1 MKKNFKLMLVA
12 LLTMVSSTVFAAHNL
27 TRGSEQTIDGISYK
41 VLTVYNTTTNTKIN
55 TVSAEKN
62 NFTGTAIVIPDEV
75 QIAVEGTDDE
85 ATPVAINKVATFKV
99 VQVKDFSGLSNV
111 TSISVG
117 DNVTTIDE
125 GAFIG
130 TKIAMLDL
138 SETKVTNV
146 ARWFTKNEDGKK
158 TNAYLA
164 AVSFPETV
172 TTIAANAFDGCSALS
187 TVEFAEL
194 DDDAAN
200 VTTINADAF
209 KGTALVTLDLK
220 NTKITNLPLLF
231 GTAGTGCA
239 TLETVKLPKTL
250 ATIVDDAFNGCK
262 KLSTVE
268 FADLEN
274 TAANVTSIGAAA
286 FKKTAITTLDLK
298 NTKITEL
305 KQLFEAVNSKV
316 TKVVLPKTLATI
328 KTQAF
333 QGLGALTEIDFSAC
347 TTALTIEANAFQT
360 TVNLKELTLP
370 ACLVAL
376 ENDALAGSY
385 IETLTITSNTTAGKP
400 TIGNTGATRLTD
412 LTFTS
417 AFKGVI
423 GDGTNEAFTSVET
436 LTFDGTVAAN
446 AIKAASFATDAA
458 LTTVKFNG
466 NLEAGAVA
474 AGAFTKN
481 GTQEIEV
488 TYAPSGD
495 AIGIRTSFAQ
505 DAFASADDAVWVT
518 FNTTTAYG
526 EKLTDGTLTP
536 DGNGNVLYGVNLVFT
551 ATPTT
556 ADGTIDVAK
565 KDGVGSYYYGTI
577 TTTGAIK
584 IAKKQ
589 GDANVMVYGAYV
601 DNADAT
607 AILMDQLHLIGG
619 YYYIPAGKN
628 VIVKTSKDAAVEYF
642 ADGSGNNSCNFN
654 SSSNDQ
660 NEIKSIAAGT
670 DDQFAASIK
679 ETAAASGKVVYF
691 LAPIAEYG
699 LFWTGFKDERIVS
712 AGQFYLWADPTAGA
726 ARVVWLDGSEEDQ
739 IITGINTI
747 ETKKAVVDGVTYN
760 LAGQKVDANYK
771 GVVIKD
777 GKKFFQK

>member
-1 MKKNFKLMLVA
+1 MKKNFLLLFLMA
-12 LLTMVSSTVFAAHNL
+12 LLPLAGWAQAEEGANTVLRFNYAGEKAEILGLVDGAVLTGGKLEIPATVTFAKAGEQTKTYKVDKVLANAFKDNENITSVTFGENL
-27 TRGSEQTIDGISYK
+27 TEIQ
-41 VLTVYNTTTNTKIN
+41 
-55 TVSAEKN
+55 AA
-62 NFTGTAIVIPDEV
+62 FTGCKNL
-75 QIAVEGTDDE
+75 
-85 ATPVAINKVATFKV
+85 ATV
-99 VQVKDFSGLSNV
+99 DFSAATKL
-111 TSISVG
+111 
-117 DNVTTIDE
+117 TTIAE
-125 GAFIG
+125 NAFKG
-130 TKIAMLDL
+130 TKIATLNLSKTKIVTINELFGATAEKANEALTTVIFPSTVNDIAGKAFQYCTALATVTFADL
-138 SETKVTNV
+138 KDGEKNV
-146 ARWFTKNEDGKK
+146 AEIGAGAFTK
-158 TNAYLA
+158 
-164 AVSFPETV
+164 
-172 TTIAANAFDGCSALS
+172 
-187 TVEFAEL
+187 
-194 DDDAAN
+194 
-200 VTTINADAF
+200 
-209 KGTALVTLDLK
+209 TAIEELDLK
-220 NTKITNLPLLF
+220 NTKIEVLN
-231 GTAGTGCA
+231 
-239 TLETVKLPKTL
+239 
-250 ATIVDDAFNGCK
+250 
-262 KLSTVE
+262 
-268 FADLEN
+268 
-274 TAANVTSIGAAA
+274 
-286 FKKTAITTLDLK
+286 
-298 NTKITEL
+298 
-305 KQLFEAVNSKV
+305 QLFEAVNSKV
-316 TKVVLPKTLATI
+316 KKVVLPKTLETI
-328 KTQAF
+328 KTKAF

-347 TTALTIEANAFQT
+347 TTALTIKANAFQT

-370 ACLVAL
+370 ACLDAL
-376 ENDALAGSY
+376 EDDALAGSY
-385 IETLTITSNTTAGKP
+385 IETLTITSNTTANKP
-400 TIGNTGATRLTD
+400 EIGNTGATRLTD
-412 LTFTS
+412 LTFTGD
-417 AFKGVI
+417 FKGLI
-423 GDGTNEAFTSVET
+423 GDGTNAAFTSVET
-436 LTFDGTVAAN
+436 LTFTGKLEGT
-446 AIKAASFATDAA
+446 IKAASFATDAA
-458 LTTVKFNG
+458 LTTVEFQG
-466 NLEAGAVA
+466 NINPGSVA
-474 AGAFTKN
+474 AGAFAKN

-495 AIGIRTSFAQ
+495 AAIAITSSFAQ
-505 DAFASADDAVWVT
+505 DAFASARDDVWVT
-518 FNTTTAYG
+518 FHTSTAYG
-526 EKLTDGTLTP
+526 EKLNDELTA
-536 DGNGNVLYGVNLVFT
+536 DANGNVLYGVNLDFT
-551 ATPTT
+551 VTPTT

-691 LAPIAEYG
+691 LAPIADYG

-712 AGQFYLWADPTAGA
+712 AGQFYLYADPTAGA

-771 GVVIKD
+771 GVVIKN

>member
-12 LLTMVSSTVFAAHNL
+12 LLTMVSSTVFAAHDL
-27 TRGSEQTIDGISYK
+27 TTGSEQTIDGISYK
-41 VLTVYNTTTNTKIN
+41 VLTVYNTTTSTKVN

-62 NFTGTAIVIPDEV
+62 NFTGTSIVIPDEV
-75 QIAVEGTDDE
+75 QIAVEGTDEDE
-85 ATPVAINKVATFKV
+85 VAINKVATFKV

-187 TVEFAEL
+187 TVEFADL
-194 DDDAAN
+194 DAEAAN
-200 VTTINADAF
+200 VTTINAEAF
-209 KGTALVTLDLK
+209 KGTALVELDLK
-220 NTKITNLPLLF
+220 NTKITTLPLLF
-231 GTAGTGCA
+231 GEAGTAYA
-239 TLETVKLPKTL
+239 TLTTVKLPKTL
-250 ATIVDDAFNGCK
+250 VTIPADAFNNCK
-262 KLSTVE
+262 NLSTVE
-268 FADLEN
+268 FAALEN
-274 TAANVTSIGAAA
+274 TAANVTSIGARA
-286 FKKTAITTLDLK
+286 FKKTAITELNLK

-305 KQLFEAVNSKV
+305 EQLFEAVNSKV
-316 TKVVLPKTLATI
+316 TKVVLPKTLETI

-347 TTALTIEANAFQT
+347 TTALTIKANAFQT

-412 LTFTS
+412 LTFTG

-423 GDGTNEAFTSVET
+423 GDGTNAAFTSVET

-446 AIKAASFATDAA
+446 AIAAASFATDDA
-458 LTTVKFNG
+458 LTTVNFNG

-474 AGAFTKN
+474 AGAFAKT

-495 AIGIRTSFAQ
+495 AAIAITNSFAQ
-505 DAFASADDAVWVT
+505 NAFAAADAAVWVT

-526 EKLTDGTLTP
+526 EKLTDELVA
-536 DGNGNVLYGVNLVFT
+536 DANGNVLYGVNLVFT

-577 TTTGAIK
+577 TTIGAIK

-642 ADGSGNNSCNFN
+642 ADASGNNSCNYN
-654 SSSNDQ
+654 SNDVDQ

-679 ETAAASGKVVYF
+679 ETAADAGKVVYF

-712 AGQFYLWADPTAGA
+712 AGQFYLWANPTAGA

>member
-1 MKKNFKLMLVA
+1 MKKNFKFMLVA
-12 LLTMVSSTVFAAHNL
+12 LLAMVGSNVFATHTL
-27 TRGSEQTIDGISYK
+27 TSGAEQTIGGISYK
-41 VLTVYNTTTNTKIN
+41 VMTVYKSPTGAKIN

-62 NFTGTAIVIPDEV
+62 NFTGTEIIIPAEV
-75 QIAVEGTDDE
+75 EIAVEGTDEDG
-85 ATPVAINKVATFKV
+85 AAINTTATFKV
-99 VQVKDFSGLSNV
+99 VRLIDFSGLSNV
-111 TSISVG
+111 TSITVG
-117 DNVTTIDE
+117 SNVATIDA
-125 GAFIG
+125 GAFVG

-146 ARWFTKNEDGKK
+146 ARWFTSTTTT

-164 AVSFPETV
+164 AVSLPETV
-172 TTIAANAFDGCSALS
+172 TTIAASAFEGCSALS
-187 TVEFAEL
+187 TVEFAAL

-220 NTKITNLPLLF
+220 TTKITNLPLLF

-239 TLETVKLPKTL
+239 TLTTVKLPKTL
-250 ATIVDDAFNGCK
+250 DTIVEDAFNNCK
-262 KLSTVE
+262 NLSTVE

-274 TAANVTSIGAAA
+274 TATNVTSIGARA
-286 FKKTAITTLDLK
+286 FKKTAITTLNLK
-298 NTKITEL
+298 NTKITKLE
-305 KQLFEAVNSKV
+305 QLFEAVNSKV
-316 TKVVLPKTLATI
+316 TKVVLPKTLETI

-347 TTALTIEANAFQT
+347 TTALAIKANAFQT

-376 ENDALAGSY
+376 EDNALAGSY

-412 LTFTS
+412 LTFTGD
-417 AFKGVI
+417 FKGVI
-423 GDGTNEAFTSVET
+423 GDGTNAAFTSVET
-436 LTFDGTVAAN
+436 LTFTGKLEGT
-446 AIKAASFATDAA
+446 IKTASFATDAA
-458 LTTVKFNG
+458 LTTVNFQG
-466 NLEAGAVA
+466 DIVASAVA
-474 AGAFTKN
+474 ASAFAKT
-481 GTQEIEV
+481 GDQAITV
-488 TYAPSGD
+488 TYAPS
-495 AIGIRTSFAQ
+495 ATAAGINNSFAQ
-505 DAFASADDAVWVT
+505 DAFATAAAAVYVT

-526 EKLTDGTLTP
+526 EKLNDGTLTA
-536 DGNGNVLYGVNLVFT
+536 DANGNVLYGVNLVFT

-619 YYYIPAGKN
+619 YYYIPTGKN

-642 ADGSGNNSCNFN
+642 ADGSVNNSCNFN
-654 SSSNDQ
+654 SSANDQ

-760 LAGQKVDANYK
+760 LAGQKVNTNYK
-771 GVVIKD
+771 GIVIKN
-777 GKKFFQK
+777 GKKFIQK